1 VQINRN
7 GKLITCILPAGIAD
21 EVVRRLES
29 EVGIIEA
36 GVSKARGMGHLTPR
50 RYGAGVET
58 EKEILTVVVPE
69 SQADDLFRF
78 LFDAARIDRPHG
90 GIMFMNPLIQATR
103 FELPKIGE

>member
-1 VQINRN
+1 MQIERNR
-7 GKLITCILPAGIAD
+7 KLITCILPAGVAD

-29 EVGIIEA
+29 ELGIIEA

-69 SQADDLFRF
+69 AQADDLFRF

-90 GIMFMNPLIQATR
+90 GIMFMNPLMQATQ
-103 FELPKIGE
+103 FELPKIEE